1 MSGFDTIMLVLAGVV
16 IFGSMIVMA
25 IGVIVVP

>member
-1 MSGFDTIMLVLAGVV
+1 MSGFDKIMFVLAGVV
-16 IFGSMIVMA
+16 IVGSMIVMA